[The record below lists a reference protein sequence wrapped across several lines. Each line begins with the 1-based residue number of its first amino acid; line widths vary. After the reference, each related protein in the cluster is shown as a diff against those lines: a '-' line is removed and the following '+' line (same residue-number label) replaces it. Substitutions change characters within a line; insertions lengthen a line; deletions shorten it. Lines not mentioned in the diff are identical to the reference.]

1 MKELEGLGAKKK
13 QKEGL
18 GAKKKQVGDAD
29 DFLDGPRRPARAAPC
44 GP

>member
-18 GAKKKQVGDAD
+18 GAKKKQV
-29 DFLDGPRRPARAAPC
+29 LRRNML
-44 GP
+44 GFGS

>member
-18 GAKKKQVGDAD
+18 GAKKKQVLRKNMLG
-29 DFLDGPRRPARAAPC
+29 FGS
-44 GP
+44 